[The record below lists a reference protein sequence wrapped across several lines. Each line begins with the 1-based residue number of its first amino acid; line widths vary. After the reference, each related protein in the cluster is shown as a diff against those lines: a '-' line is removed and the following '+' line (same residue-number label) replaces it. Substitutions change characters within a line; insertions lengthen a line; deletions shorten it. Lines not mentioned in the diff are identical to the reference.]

1 MNYGVINQSLAALRR
16 EPFERSEMVSQLLF
30 GETITI
36 HEQHKGWLRV
46 TVTHDSYEGWLNSK
60 LCLLLNAD
68 EYLLTQA
75 PDAHKCATQNFLAKR
90 EHSEHPIHL
99 CAGSTIYYSAG
110 SDVEFGLTKEKYNAL
125 SSPFDN
131 AGHSIIDT
139 LQRRALYY
147 INSPY
152 LWGGR
157 SPFGIDCSGLV
168 QVVYKSIG
176 YYLPRDAS
184 QQVVLGEI
192 IDFVN
197 MTQTGDLAFFDNEEG
212 AITHVGIVLPEGRI
226 IHSSGFV
233 RIDKLDQQG
242 IYCAENKVYTHRLRI
257 IKRIL

>member
-16 EPFERSEMVSQLLF
+16 EPFEKSEMVSQLLF
-30 GETITI
+30 GETFAI

-46 TVTHDSYEGWLNSK
+46 TVTHDTYEGWLDSK
-60 LCLLLNAD
+60 LCLLVNAD
-68 EYLLTQA
+68 EYLWTQA
-75 PDAHKCATQNFLAKR
+75 AGAHKCATQNFMAQR
-90 EHSEHPIHL
+90 DGSEHPIHL
-99 CAGSTIYYSAG
+99 CAGSSIYHSA
-110 SDVEFGLTKEKYNAL
+110 STSTVFSLPQVKYNAL
-125 SSPFDN
+125 SSPFDGN
-131 AGHSIIDT
+131 GHSIMETI
-139 LQRRALYY
+139 QRRALYY

-168 QVVYKSIG
+168 QVVFKSIG

-226 IHSSGFV
+226 IHSSGYV

-242 IYCAENKVYTHRLRI
+242 IYCSETRLYTHRLRI